1 MQISTSLWVWIA
13 AALTLSIYSFLYKDN
28 PFYRFAEY
36 LFVGVSVG
44 WAMAVIWYN
53 SVIPKIW
60 TPLSERHGFWE
71 ILPVILAMLLGV
83 QVFSLFTRKHSWLVR
98 WPIAFVMG
106 ASAGIAV
113 PVDFQGYI
121 FRQLQGSM
129 LTVLNISNAIA
140 LIGVVTTLLYFYF
153 SKEQKGPFGKVAGV
167 GIWFIMVAFGASF
180 GYTVM
185 ARISLLIGR
194 MQFLLHDWLGII
206 D

>member
-1 MQISTSLWVWIA
+1 MNISTSIWVWVA
-13 AALTLSIYSFLYKDN
+13 SGLTLCIYSFLYGDN

-44 WAMAVIWYN
+44 WAMAVVWYN

-60 TPLSERHGFWE
+60 TPLIERNEYWV
-71 ILPVILAMLLGV
+71 ILPCLLGV
-83 QVFSLFTRKHSWLVR
+83 LVFSLFTRKQTWLVR

-121 FRQLQGSM
+121 FKQLQGSM
-129 LTVLNISNAIA
+129 LTVLNVSNAIA
-140 LIGVVTTLLYFYF
+140 FIGVVTTLLYFYF
-153 SKEQKGPFGKVAGV
+153 SKEQKGAFGRFAGV

-206 D
+206 E

>member
-13 AALTLSIYSFLYKDN
+13 AALTLCIYSFLYKDN
-28 PFYRFAEY
+28 SLYRFAEY

-44 WAMAVIWYN
+44 WSMAVIWYN

-60 TPLSERHGFWE
+60 TPLAVRHEYWV
-71 ILPVILAMLLGV
+71 ILPMILGV
-83 QVFSLFTRKHSWLVR
+83 LVFSLFTKKHSWLVR

-113 PVDFQGYI
+113 PVNFQSYI

-153 SKEQKGPFGKVAGV
+153 SKEQKGVFGKVAGV
-167 GIWFIMVAFGASF
+167 GIWFIMIAFGASF

>member
-1 MQISTSLWVWIA
+1 MDVSTSLWVWIA
-13 AALTLSIYSFLYKDN
+13 AGLTLCIYSFLYGDN

-36 LFVGVSVG
+36 LFVGVAVG
-44 WAMAVIWYN
+44 WNMAVVWYN
-53 SVIPKIW
+53 SVIPRVW
-60 TPLSERHGFWE
+60 TPLVARHQYWVIF
-71 ILPVILAMLLGV
+71 PVLLGV
-83 QVFSLFTRKHSWLVR
+83 LVFSLFTRKQTWLVR

-121 FRQLQGSM
+121 FKQLQGSM
-129 LTVLNISNAIA
+129 LTVLSVSNAIA
-140 LIGVVTTLLYFYF
+140 FVGVVSTLLYFYF
-153 SKEQKGPFGKVAGV
+153 SKEHKGAFGRIAGV

-206 D
+206 E

>member
-1 MQISTSLWVWIA
+1 VQLSTNLWVWIA
-13 AALTLSIYSFLYKDN
+13 SGLTLCIYSFLYKDN

-44 WAMAVIWYN
+44 WAMAIIWYN

-60 TPLSERHGFWE
+60 TPLAVRHEYWV
-71 ILPVILAMLLGV
+71 ILPMLLGV
-83 QVFSLFTRKHSWLVR
+83 LVFSLFTKKQSWLVR

-121 FRQLQGSM
+121 FKQLQGSM
-129 LTVLNISNAIA
+129 VTVLNVSNAIA

-153 SKEQKGPFGKVAGV
+153 SKEQKGAFGKVAGV

-185 ARISLLIGR
+185 ARMSLLIGR

-206 D
+206 E

>member
-1 MQISTSLWVWIA
+1 VDISTSIWVWVA
-13 AALTLSIYSFLYKDN
+13 SGLTLCIYSFLYGDN

-44 WAMAVIWYN
+44 WAMAVVWYN

-60 TPLSERHGFWE
+60 TPLIERNEYWVV
-71 ILPVILAMLLGV
+71 LPCLLGV
-83 QVFSLFTRKHSWLVR
+83 LVFSLFTRKQAWLVR

-113 PVDFQGYI
+113 PVNFQGYI
-121 FRQLQGSM
+121 FKQLQGSM
-129 LTVLNISNAIA
+129 LTVLNVSNAIA
-140 LIGVVTTLLYFYF
+140 FIGVVTTLLYFYF
-153 SKEQKGPFGKVAGV
+153 SKEQKGAFGRFAGV

-206 D
+206 E

>member
-1 MQISTSLWVWIA
+1 VDISTNIWVWIA
-13 AALTLSIYSFLYKDN
+13 SGLTLCIYSFLYGDN

-44 WAMAVIWYN
+44 WAMAVVWYN
-53 SVIPKIW
+53 SVIPKIY
-60 TPLSERHGFWE
+60 TPLVERNEYWV
-71 ILPVILAMLLGV
+71 ILPCLLGV
-83 QVFSLFTRKHSWLVR
+83 LVFSLFTRKQSWLVR

-129 LTVLNISNAIA
+129 LTVLDVSNAVA
-140 LIGVVTTLLYFYF
+140 FIGVVTTLLYFYF
-153 SKEQKGPFGKVAGV
+153 SKEQKGAFGKFAGV

-206 D
+206 E

>member
-1 MQISTSLWVWIA
+1 MNISTNVWVWIA
-13 AALTLSIYSFLYKDN
+13 SGFTLCIYSFLYGDN

-44 WAMAVIWYN
+44 WAMAVVWYN

-60 TPLSERHGFWE
+60 TPLAENNQYWVV
-71 ILPVILAMLLGV
+71 LPCLLGV
-83 QVFSLFTRKHSWLVR
+83 LVFSLFTKKQSWLVR

-121 FRQLQGSM
+121 FEQLQGSM
-129 LTVLNISNAIA
+129 LTVLNVSNAVA
-140 LIGVVTTLLYFYF
+140 FIGVVTTLLYFYF
-153 SKEQKGPFGKVAGV
+153 SKEHKGVFGRFAGV

-206 D
+206 E

>member
-1 MQISTSLWVWIA
+1 MNVSTDIWVWIA
-13 AALTLSIYSFLYKDN
+13 SALTLCIYSFLYGDN

-44 WAMAVIWYN
+44 WAMAVVWYN
-53 SVIPKIW
+53 SVIPRIW
-60 TPLSERHGFWE
+60 TPLVERNEYWV
-71 ILPVILAMLLGV
+71 ILPCLLGV
-83 QVFSLFTRKHSWLVR
+83 LVFSLFTRKQAWLVR

-121 FRQLQGSM
+121 FEQLQGSM
-129 LTVLNISNAIA
+129 LTVLNVSNAVA
-140 LIGVVTTLLYFYF
+140 FIGVVTTLLYFYF
-153 SKEQKGPFGKVAGV
+153 SKEQKGAFGRFAGV

-206 D
+206 E